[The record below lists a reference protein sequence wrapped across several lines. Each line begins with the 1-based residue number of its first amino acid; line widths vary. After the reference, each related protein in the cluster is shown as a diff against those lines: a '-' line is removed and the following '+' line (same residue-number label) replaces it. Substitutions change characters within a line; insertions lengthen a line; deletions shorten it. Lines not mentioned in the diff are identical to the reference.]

1 MPLLIRTELFI
12 GSDPYQRGSPECY
25 SRKVYYSEEELASYV
40 KAIRRDWKKGKCSY
54 WFLVIN
60 RINLDLEDFSV
71 VEVIKQMHPL
81 MERLQL
87 NAEAKGKA
95 PKPKRKSLADYAPP
109 IPSASISQMI
119 AEMEAMQ
126 TSQVTATPEQVAIQ
140 PMPTVFPADFGL
152 GGAIAGGSPTHY
164 NPHAYAPQEG
174 N

>member
-12 GSDPYQRGSPECY
+12 GSDPYQRGNPECY
-25 SRKVYYSEEELASYV
+25 SRKALYTEEELASYV
-40 KAIRRDWKKGKCSY
+40 KAVRRDFKKGKCSY

-95 PKPKRKSLADYAPP
+95 PKPKRKVGLALDP
-109 IPSASISQMI
+109 IPVLPSASISQMI

-126 TSQVTATPEQVAIQ
+126 TAQTSAVPEPEQ
-140 PMPTVFPADFGL
+140 TVT
-152 GGAIAGGSPTHY
+152 IAGFGVVPST
-164 NPHAYAPQEG
+164 NPSQPVQYYDIEQTTG
-174 N
+174 NIA